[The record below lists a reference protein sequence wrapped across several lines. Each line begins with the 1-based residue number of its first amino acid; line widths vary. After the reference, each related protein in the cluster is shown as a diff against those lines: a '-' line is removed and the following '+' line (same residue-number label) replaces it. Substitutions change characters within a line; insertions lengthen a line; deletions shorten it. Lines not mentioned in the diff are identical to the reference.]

1 MKLISCNANRP
12 LAQRIADRLD
22 MRLTD
27 TEVKTFKDREVFVKV
42 NENVR
47 GQDVYIIQSTSA
59 PANLQVEARSTEGPS
74 APRTEP
80 DSRDANREASLVA
93 PAAESAQPGQNRSLG
108 GVTAPHGSGE
118 I

>member
-59 PANLQVEARSTEGPS
+59 PANDHLMELLITMDALVRASAR
-74 APRTEP
+74 RI
-80 DSRDANREASLVA
+80 
-93 PAAESAQPGQNRSLG
+93 
-108 GVTAPHGSGE
+108 TAVIPYFG
-118 I
+118 

>member
-59 PANLQVEARSTEGPS
+59 PANDHLMELLITMDALVRASAR
-74 APRTEP
+74 RI
-80 DSRDANREASLVA
+80 
-93 PAAESAQPGQNRSLG
+93 
-108 GVTAPHGSGE
+108 TAVIP
-118 I
+118 